1 MAVTAFWRNT
11 DMRKKDFVLKLKEIF
26 DKEYPTACC
35 SLDFKKP
42 YELLI
47 ATQLAAQCTD
57 ARVNIVTKDLFK
69 KYTSVEDFANADLS
83 ELENDIRSTGFYR
96 NKAKNIIG
104 CCKML
109 LSDFGGE
116 VPDTMEELT
125 RLPGTGRKTA
135 NIILGDIY
143 EKPSVVVDTHCI
155 RLSNRFGLT
164 KNSDP
169 YKIELDL
176 KKIVPEDYQTR
187 FCHTLV
193 FHGRAYC
200 NARSPKCETCPVKE
214 ICPKIGV
221 K

>member
-1 MAVTAFWRNT
+1 
-11 DMRKKDFVLKLKEIF
+11 MRKKDFVLKLKEIF
-26 DKEYPTACC
+26 DKEYPAACC

-69 KYTSVEDFANADLS
+69 KYTSVEDFANADLT

>member
-11 DMRKKDFVLKLKEIF
+11 DMRKKDFVIKLKEIF

>member
-1 MAVTAFWRNT
+1 
-11 DMRKKDFVLKLKEIF
+11 MRKKDFVLKLKEIF

-57 ARVNIVTKDLFK
+57 ARVNVVTKDLFK

>member
-1 MAVTAFWRNT
+1 
-11 DMRKKDFVLKLKEIF
+11 MRKKDFVIKLKEIF

>member
-1 MAVTAFWRNT
+1 
-11 DMRKKDFVLKLKEIF
+11 MRKKDFVLKLKEIF

-135 NIILGDIY
+135 NIILGDIC

>member
-1 MAVTAFWRNT
+1 
-11 DMRKKDFVLKLKEIF
+11 MRKKDFVLRLKEIF

-57 ARVNIVTKDLFK
+57 ARVNIVTEDLFK

-109 LSDFGGE
+109 LSDFGGK

-143 EKPSVVVDTHCI
+143 GRPSVVVDTHCI

-200 NARSPKCETCPVKE
+200 NARSPKCDTCPVKE

-221 K
+221 

>member
-1 MAVTAFWRNT
+1 
-11 DMRKKDFVLKLKEIF
+11 MRKKDFVLKLKEIF

>member
-1 MAVTAFWRNT
+1 
-11 DMRKKDFVLKLKEIF
+11 MRKKEFVLKLKEIF
-26 DKEYPTACC
+26 DKEYPSACC
-35 SLDFKKP
+35 SLEFQKP

-57 ARVNIVTKDLFK
+57 ARVNIVTKDLFR
-69 KYTSVEDFANADLS
+69 KYKSVVDFANADQA
-83 ELENDIRSTGFYR
+83 ELEGDIRPPGFFR

-104 CCKML
+104 CCRKL
-109 LSDFGGE
+109 ISDFGGR

-125 RLPGTGRKTA
+125 SLPGTGRKTA
-135 NIILGDIY
+135 NIILGDVY
-143 EKPSVVVDTHCI
+143 GKPSVVVDTHCI
-155 RLSNRFGLT
+155 RLSNRMGLT
-164 KNSDP
+164 KNRDP

-200 NARSPKCETCPVKE
+200 TARNPKCDTCPVNE

-221 K
+221 

>member
-1 MAVTAFWRNT
+1 MNLNNKTEFI
-11 DMRKKDFVLKLKEIF
+11 LKLKEIF
-26 DKEYPTACC
+26 DTEYPGACC
-35 SLDFKKP
+35 SLSFEKP

-69 KYTSVEDFANADLS
+69 KYTSIEDFANAEQS
-83 ELENDIRSTGFYR
+83 ELEQDIRSTGFYR

-104 CCKML
+104 CCRKL
-109 LSDFGGE
+109 LSDFEGR
-116 VPDTMEELT
+116 VPGTMKELT
-125 RLPGTGRKTA
+125 SLPGTGRKTA
-135 NIILGDIY
+135 NIILGDVY
-143 EKPSVVVDTHCI
+143 GKPSVVVDTHCI
-155 RLSNRFGLT
+155 RLSNRLGLT
-164 KNSDP
+164 KNKDP

-176 KKIVPEDYQTR
+176 KKIVPEDYQTH

-200 NARSPKCETCPVKE
+200 KAQRPDCDGCPVAE

-221 K
+221 

>member
-1 MAVTAFWRNT
+1 
-11 DMRKKDFVLKLKEIF
+11 MRKKDFVLKLKEIF

-69 KYTSVEDFANADLS
+69 KYTSVEDFANADLT

>member
-1 MAVTAFWRNT
+1 
-11 DMRKKDFVLKLKEIF
+11 MRKKDFVLRLKEIF

-109 LSDFGGE
+109 LSDFGGK

-143 EKPSVVVDTHCI
+143 GKPSVVVDTHCI

-200 NARSPKCETCPVKE
+200 NARSPKCDTCPVKE

-221 K
+221 

>member
-1 MAVTAFWRNT
+1 MT
-11 DMRKKDFVLKLKEIF
+11 KKAFVLELKKIF
-26 DKEYPTACC
+26 DKEYPSACC
-35 SLDFKKP
+35 SLEFEKP

-57 ARVNIVTKDLFK
+57 ARVNIVTKDLFQ
-69 KYTSVEDFANADLS
+69 KYKSVEDFANADQS
-83 ELENDIRSTGFYR
+83 ELENDVRPTGFFR

-104 CCKML
+104 CCRML
-109 LSDFGGE
+109 ISDFGGV
-116 VPDTMEELT
+116 VPDNMDDLI

-143 EKPSVVVDTHCI
+143 GKPSVVVDTHCI

-164 KNSDP
+164 KNKDP
-169 YKIELDL
+169 YKIEKELQ
-176 KKIVPEDYQTR
+176 KIVPEDYQTR

-200 NARSPKCETCPVKE
+200 NARSPKCGECPANG

-221 K
+221 TFK

>member
-1 MAVTAFWRNT
+1 
-11 DMRKKDFVLKLKEIF
+11 MRKKDFVLKLKEIF

-200 NARSPKCETCPVKE
+200 NARNPKCETCPVKE

>member
-1 MAVTAFWRNT
+1 MN
-11 DMRKKDFVLKLKEIF
+11 KKTEFVLKLKEIF
-26 DKEYPTACC
+26 DVEYPGACC
-35 SLDFKKP
+35 SLVFEKP

-57 ARVNIVTKDLFK
+57 ARVNIVTKDLFERYK
-69 KYTSVEDFANADLS
+69 SIEDFANADQS
-83 ELENDIRSTGFYR
+83 ELESYIHSTGFFR
-96 NKAKNIIG
+96 NKAKNIIA

-109 LSDFGGE
+109 VSDFAGV
-116 VPDTMEELT
+116 VPDTMEDLVK
-125 RLPGTGRKTA
+125 LPGTGRKTA
-135 NIILGDIY
+135 NIILGDVY
-143 EKPSVVVDTHCI
+143 GKPSVVVDTHCI

-164 KNSDP
+164 KNKDP
-169 YKIELDL
+169 HKIEMDL
-176 KKIVPEDYQTR
+176 KKIVPEDYQTH

-200 NARSPKCETCPVKE
+200 KAQRPDCENCPVSE

>member
-1 MAVTAFWRNT
+1 
-11 DMRKKDFVLKLKEIF
+11 MRKKDFVLRLKEIF

-57 ARVNIVTKDLFK
+57 ARVNIVTENLFK
-69 KYTSVEDFANADLS
+69 KYTSVEDFANANLS

-109 LSDFGGE
+109 LSDFGGK

-143 EKPSVVVDTHCI
+143 GKPSVVVDTHCI

-200 NARSPKCETCPVKE
+200 NARSPKCDTCPVKE

-221 K
+221 

>member
-1 MAVTAFWRNT
+1 MS
-11 DMRKKDFVLKLKEIF
+11 KKTDFVQKVREIF
-26 DKEYPTACC
+26 DTVYPEACC
-35 SLDFKKP
+35 SLSFIKP

-57 ARVNIVTKDLFK
+57 ARVNIVTKDLYQ
-69 KYTSVEDFANADLS
+69 KYQTIEDFANADQA
-83 ELENDIRSTGFYR
+83 ELEQDIKSTGFFR

-109 LSDFGGE
+109 LEEYGGV

-125 RLPGTGRKTA
+125 RLPGVGRKTA
-135 NIILGDIY
+135 NIILGDVY

-155 RLSNRFGLT
+155 RLSNRMGLT
-164 KNSDP
+164 KQKDP
-169 YKIELDL
+169 YKIEMEL

-193 FHGRAYC
+193 FHGRRYC
-200 NARSPKCETCPVKE
+200 KAQNPNCEECP
-214 ICPKIGV
+214 INHLCPKLPFS
-221 K
+221 KK